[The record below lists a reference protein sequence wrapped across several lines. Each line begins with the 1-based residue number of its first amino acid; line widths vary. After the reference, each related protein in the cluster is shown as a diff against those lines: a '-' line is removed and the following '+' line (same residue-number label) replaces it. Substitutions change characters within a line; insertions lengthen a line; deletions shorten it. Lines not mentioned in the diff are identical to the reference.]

1 MKVFHKA
8 IVARMRAKG
17 TFQFYN
23 HGMVRYLAKPYT
35 CEKVVLG
42 SRFIAVALP
51 LEHKE
56 DLERLFEETKIQYPK
71 ATHYPYGARV
81 GAFEARS
88 DDGEPSRSSGY
99 PILALLEQRQVDE
112 IFLCVVRY
120 FGGTKLGLPRLTR
133 TYRETALQ
141 ALEEAEW
148 AEKVEETAVKISLPY
163 AAYERLSRQW
173 DKEEITFENVT
184 YGISV
189 TLMLVGNDKLI
200 TQALSS
206 LPEAIVM
213 ERSVRVGKRRLR
225 V

>member
-1 MKVFHKA
+1 MNA
-8 IVARMRAKG
+8 
-17 TFQFYN
+17 
-23 HGMVRYLAKPYT
+23 VRSLAKPYT

-42 SRFIAVALP
+42 SRFISVALP

-133 TYRETALQ
+133 C
-141 ALEEAEW
+141 
-148 AEKVEETAVKISLPY
+148 
-163 AAYERLSRQW
+163 
-173 DKEEITFENVT
+173 
-184 YGISV
+184 
-189 TLMLVGNDKLI
+189 
-200 TQALSS
+200 
-206 LPEAIVM
+206 
-213 ERSVRVGKRRLR
+213 
-225 V
+225 